1 MSRVIKNP
9 SIVSGGVVYTSYVD
23 VPLISSNTHN
33 LVVADLSSNVLL
45 RMSSSGNYN
54 LTGIVNP
61 DGQGREIKIFNV
73 GTNNIILKNLDANSL
88 AANRFQ
94 NGSDKSL
101 QAGEGIALIYDVVDL
116 KWKAF
121 GINI

>member
-9 SIVSGGVVYTSYVD
+9 SIISGGVIYTSYENVT
-23 VPLISSNTHN
+23 ITGNTNN
-33 LVVADLSSNVLL
+33 LTINNLSSNVLI
-45 RMSSSGNYN
+45 RITSTGNFN

-61 DGQGREIKIFNV
+61 DLLGREIKVYNV
-73 GTNNIILKNLDANSL
+73 GTNNIILKNLDAGSNASS
-88 AANRFQ
+88 RFQ
-94 NGSDKSL
+94 NGSDKTI
-101 QAGEGIALIYDVVDL
+101 QPGEGVAMIYDVVDL